1 LLESPLDEL
10 NGADL
15 FLRATVLEERQGYAA
30 AHDSYTLA
38 DERLYSADVRD
49 AREAMLGR
57 VLEHP
62 AGGHGAV
69 ADIATGRGTLLERL
83 LEGTQRPLVG
93 TDVSETVLGRVRAR
107 FGTER
112 VEYVVADAR
121 SLPFEDASIATLV
134 SHLGLANVPDADA
147 LLRELRRIGREL
159 IATHVLF
166 RDDDEPN
173 IAAARELGLDA
184 LGTRDAASNTFAA
197 AGWSAA
203 VELEREV
210 RADPTPVSEL
220 IPGVGIDGLPVVPAP
235 VTWCVIVARA

>member
-1 LLESPLDEL
+1 
-10 NGADL
+10 
-15 FLRATVLEERQGYAA
+15 
-30 AHDSYTLA
+30 
-38 DERLYSADVRD
+38 
-49 AREAMLGR
+49 
-57 VLEHP
+57 VLEHV

-112 VEYVVADAR
+112 IEYVVADAR